1 LGALGKHA
9 KKRLPFVAAPTLFGV
24 AAAFVMSAAP
34 AGAATA
40 HTTGIEHAAA
50 TQQAEKA
57 GTEPQLLAAIR
68 AAAASK
74 PAAKAKAA
82 TKTYTVKE
90 GDSLSTIAQHE
101 YSESAAW
108 PVIYYANRSHI
119 KWANEISTGQKLTIP
134 AKPSKIPAAPSELGP
149 AAPAPV
155 HTESAPVTHSAS
167 TYSAPVEQS
176 ASTHA
181 SGTYNGGSGF
191 QSCVISRESGG
202 NSQVMNG
209 SGHYGL
215 YQFSESTWE
224 AYGGS
229 ASSFGNASVSEQ
241 NQVFN
246 NAIAQGGESNWSAYD
261 GC

>member
-1 LGALGKHA
+1 MI
-9 KKRLPFVAAPTLFGV
+9 AAPTLFGV
-24 AAAFVMSAAP
+24 AAAFAMSAAP
-34 AGAATA
+34 AGAATVQNA
-40 HTTGIEHAAA
+40 GVEHTTA
-50 TQQAEKA
+50 TEQGQKA

-68 AAAASK
+68 DAAAQKTAATATASK
-74 PAAKAKAA
+74 K
-82 TKTYTVKE
+82 YTVKG
-90 GDSLSTIAQHE
+90 GDTLSTIAEHF
-101 YSESAAW
+101 YSEDAAW
-108 PVIYYANRSHI
+108 PVIYYANRGQI
-119 KWANEISTGQKLTIP
+119 KWANQISAGQKLTIP
-134 AKPSKIPAAPSELGP
+134 AKPAKIPAAPSQLGP

-155 HTESAPVTHSAS
+155 HTAVASAPVAQAAAPAEAAPTQAAA
-167 TYSAPVEQS
+167 TYS
-176 ASTHA
+176 
-181 SGTYNGGSGF
+181 GGSGF

-215 YQFSESTWE
+215 YQFSEGTWE

-229 ASSFGNASVSEQ
+229 AADFGSASVSEQ

>member
-9 KKRLPFVAAPTLFGV
+9 KKRLPIVAAPTLFGV

-40 HTTGIEHAAA
+40 QTTGVEHSTAAE
-50 TQQAEKA
+50 QVQKA
-57 GTEPQLLAAIR
+57 GTEPQLLASIR
-68 AAAASK
+68 EAAAQK
-74 PAAKAKAA
+74 PAAKTE
-82 TKTYTVKE
+82 TKKYTVKS
-90 GDSLSTIAQHE
+90 GDSLSTIAKHV

-108 PVIYYANRSHI
+108 PVIYYANRGEI
-119 KWANEISTGQKLTIP
+119 KWANEISAGQKLTIP
-134 AKPSKIPAAPSELGP
+134 AKPAKIPAAPSQLGP

-155 HTESAPVTHSAS
+155 HTESAPVSHSESTESAPAS
-167 TYSAPVEQS
+167 STSTQADATYS
-176 ASTHA
+176 
-181 SGTYNGGSGF
+181 GGSGF

-202 NSQVMNG
+202 NSQVMNS

-215 YQFSESTWE
+215 YQFSEGTWE

-246 NAIAQGGESNWSAYD
+246 NAIAKGGESNWSAYD

>member
-1 LGALGKHA
+1 
-9 KKRLPFVAAPTLFGV
+9 
-24 AAAFVMSAAP
+24 MSAAP

-40 HTTGIEHAAA
+40 QTTGVEHTSASEQ
-50 TQQAEKA
+50 TQRA
-57 GTEPQLLAAIR
+57 GTEPQLLASIR
-68 AAAASK
+68 EAAAQKS
-74 PAAKAKAA
+74 AAKTET
-82 TKTYTVKE
+82 TKYTVKS
-90 GDSLSTIAQHE
+90 GDSLSTIAKHV
-101 YSESAAW
+101 YSETAAW
-108 PVIYYANRSHI
+108 PVIYYANRGQI
-119 KWANEISTGQKLTIP
+119 KWANEISAGQKLTIP
-134 AKPSKIPAAPSELGP
+134 AKPAKIPAAPSQLGP

-155 HTESAPVTHSAS
+155 HTESAPVTHSTS
-167 TYSAPVEQS
+167 TEAAPVSSSHTQ
-176 ASTHA
+176 AA
-181 SGTYNGGSGF
+181 ATYNGGSGF

-202 NSQVMNG
+202 NSQVMNS

-215 YQFSESTWE
+215 YQFSEGTWE